1 MTDRMDPAET
11 KKVWDGV
18 ESLCEKRHLK
28 PTIYDHEYRGLDDV
42 VLAMK
47 DLASRNVW
55 GKAVVTLDRGLQ
67 PRL

>member
-1 MTDRMDPAET
+1 MTDRIDPAET

-18 ESLCEKRHLK
+18 ERLCEKGHLK
-28 PTIYDHEYRGLDDV
+28 PTIYDHEYRGLEDV

-55 GKAVVTLDRGLQ
+55 GKAVVTLEMGLQ